1 MTDFRN
7 QRRREGVSARTVNLD
22 LVAFNNAM
30 AYALEKAWLSVTL
43 RLKKLKVRE
52 TPKRTLLT
60 AGDIKRLLKA
70 CVPKVTKNAQALKFY
85 IRFLV
90 LTGARTG
97 GAESAVAGCGP
108 LESTADYRSRR

>member
-1 MTDFRN
+1 
-7 QRRREGVSARTVNLD
+7 
-22 LVAFNNAM
+22 
-30 AYALEKAWLSVTL
+30 
-43 RLKKLKVRE
+43 VRE

-90 LTGARTG
+90 LTGAREQEALKVRWQDVDLWNQQLTI
-97 GAESAVAGCGP
+97 GADADTKNSHHRVVNFSAELKSLVYVP
-108 LESTADYRSRR
+108 